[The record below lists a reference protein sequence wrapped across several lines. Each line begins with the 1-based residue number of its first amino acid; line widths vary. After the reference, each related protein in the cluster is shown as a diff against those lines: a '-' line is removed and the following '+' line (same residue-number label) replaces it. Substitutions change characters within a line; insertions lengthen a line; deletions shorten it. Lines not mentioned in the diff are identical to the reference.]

1 MPGFLIG
8 LDGIDLMLVI
18 GTIASIIIVAVDA
31 VRVYREGEEPK

>member
-1 MPGFLIG
+1 MPSFLIG
-8 LDGIDLMLVI
+8 LNGIDLLIVL